1 MAWRRRPRELACPEL
16 VELVTDYLEQ
26 ALPPGRRRRF
36 EAHLETCRD
45 CTAYVAEFAQ
55 TVNALGALREDEAPP
70 GPALDD
76 LVAAFRRV
84 TFRP

>member
-1 MAWRRRPRELACPEL
+1 MAWRRRPRGPACPEI

-26 ALPPGRRRRF
+26 ALPAEPRRRF

-55 TVNALGALREDEAPP
+55 TVNALGALREEEAPP
-70 GPALDD
+70 APALDR
-76 LVAAFRRV
+76 LVAAFRRL
-84 TFRP
+84 T

>member
-1 MAWRRRPRELACPEL
+1 MAWRRGPRGLACPEL

-36 EAHLETCRD
+36 EAHLESCPDCR
-45 CTAYVAEFAQ
+45 AYVAELAQ
-55 TVNALGALREDEAPP
+55 TVNALGALREEETPP
-70 GPALDD
+70 DAALDR

-84 TFRP
+84 TCRP